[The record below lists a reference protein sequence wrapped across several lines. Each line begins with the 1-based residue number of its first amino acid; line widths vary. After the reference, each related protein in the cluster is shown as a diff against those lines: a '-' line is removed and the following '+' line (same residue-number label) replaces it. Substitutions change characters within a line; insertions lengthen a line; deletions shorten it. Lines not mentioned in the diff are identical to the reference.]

1 MVANR
6 ALDAARARARRR
18 RNVENV
24 LVILLVIGLLLL
36 AVPLEGWII
45 MLLLGALNH
54 SVSAA
59 VPALGYGGSVIIV
72 LALSTVGGIFRT
84 LRGR

>member
-18 RNVENV
+18 QAVETASIV
-24 LVILLVIGLLLL
+24 LLFVGLVIVAL
-36 AVPLEGWII
+36 PLEAWII